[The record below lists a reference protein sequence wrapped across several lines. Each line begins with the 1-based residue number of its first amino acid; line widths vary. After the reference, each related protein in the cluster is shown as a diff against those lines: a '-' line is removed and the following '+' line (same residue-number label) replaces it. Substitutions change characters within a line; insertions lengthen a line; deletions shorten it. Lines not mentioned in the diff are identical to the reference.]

1 MNGHD
6 AFSAQAPSFLERFE
20 AFRQSDRE
28 REAFVTDLVQKYQEL
43 QVKYQEKCG
52 DYENEVE
59 SRRIWQS
66 SAKQCQ
72 TELLGLRQ
80 ASVSCNSAYIAH
92 PLMTR
97 KTNRATREVTLS
109 LWSYSTETVR

>member
-1 MNGHD
+1 VHHPSTTAVMNGHD
-6 AFSAQAPSFLERFE
+6 AYHSAQAPSFLERFE

-52 DYENEVE
+52 DYEAEVE

-66 SAKQCQ
+66 NTKQCQ
-72 TELLGLRQ
+72 SELSTLRQ
-80 ASVSCNSAYIAH
+80 ASVSCI
-92 PLMTR
+92 L
-97 KTNRATREVTLS
+97 L
-109 LWSYSTETVR
+109 TVIPIDDTQS

>member
-6 AFSAQAPSFLERFE
+6 PYGAQAPSQPSFEERFE

-28 REAFVTDLVQKYQEL
+28 REAFVADLVQKYQEL
-43 QVKYQEKCG
+43 QVKYQQKCG
-52 DYENEVE
+52 DFENEVE

-80 ASVSCNSAYIAH
+80 ASVSCI
-92 PLMTR
+92 LL
-97 KTNRATREVTLS
+97 TLH
-109 LWSYSTETVR
+109 TH

>member
-1 MNGHD
+1 VHHPSTTTAVMNGHD

-43 QVKYQEKCG
+43 QIKYQQKCG

-59 SRRIWQS
+59 SRRIWQANS
-66 SAKQCQ
+66 KQSQ
-72 TELLGLRQ
+72 TELLSLRQ
-80 ASVSCNSAYIAH
+80 ASVSCI
-92 PLMTR
+92 LL
-97 KTNRATREVTLS
+97 TL
-109 LWSYSTETVR
+109 YTH